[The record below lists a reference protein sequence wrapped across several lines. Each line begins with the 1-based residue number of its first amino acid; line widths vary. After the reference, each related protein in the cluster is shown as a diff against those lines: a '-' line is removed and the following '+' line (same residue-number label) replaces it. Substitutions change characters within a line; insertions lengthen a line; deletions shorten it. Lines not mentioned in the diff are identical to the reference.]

1 MQKISDLIARVD
13 AVLADPDTFKKDP
26 EKAATL
32 SRQQAELHANLA
44 TAEEEWLELTSEL
57 EAST

>member
-1 MQKISDLIARVD
+1 MTDLIIRVD
-13 AVLADPDTFKKDP
+13 AVLVDPETFKKDP

-44 TAEEEWLELTSEL
+44 AAEEEWLTLTAEL
-57 EAST
+57 EENA

>member
-32 SRQQAELHANLA
+32 SRQQAELHDSLA
-44 TAEEEWLELTSEL
+44 AAEEEWLTLTNKL
-57 EAST
+57 EERA